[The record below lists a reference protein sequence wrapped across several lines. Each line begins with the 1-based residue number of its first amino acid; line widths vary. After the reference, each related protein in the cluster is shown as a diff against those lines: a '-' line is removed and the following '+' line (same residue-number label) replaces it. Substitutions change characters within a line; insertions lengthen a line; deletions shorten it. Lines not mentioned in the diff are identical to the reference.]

1 MIPFSVIIDFINLF
15 GVTSNAGLYIFMSSW
30 IILILFI
37 LANSVLPLYSIG
49 ICDPLVSFISIVL
62 VGAAT

>member
-37 LANSVLPLYSIG
+37 LANSVLPLSSIG
-49 ICDPLVSFISIVL
+49 ICNPFSES
-62 VGAAT
+62 